1 MKTENQH
8 FNGSPIAAAY
18 YDRSVAFFREND
30 LTTIGSSYIP
40 DDLLMVWIT
49 PDPQQLLSDMADR
62 KAHPDSTLPFAVF
75 SCAYGYHDQIYAAIL
90 QDDSYRTPYEK
101 IIMDFFLFQEAL
113 YYIVELEKLNMYV
126 VPFQI
131 LHFRAYPET
140 LPALRE
146 IAQRFKIRFD
156 KTPI

>member
-1 MKTENQH
+1 MKTKNQQ
-8 FNGSPIAAAY
+8 FKGS
-18 YDRSVAFFREND
+18 SVAIANFRWSIDFFQNHD
-30 LTTIGSSYIP
+30 VTTVGYNLIP
-40 DDLLMVWIT
+40 DEVLEAWVA
-49 PDPQQLLSDMADR
+49 PDPQQLISDMADG
-62 KAHPDSTLPFAVF
+62 KAEPDSTLPFAVYV
-75 SCAYGYHDQIYAAIL
+75 CAYGHHDKMYAL
-90 QDDSYRTPYEK
+90 KLKDDSYGTPSEK
-101 IIMDFFLFQEAL
+101 VVEDFFLFQEAL
-113 YYIVELEKLNMYV
+113 YYIVELDKLNMYV

>member
-1 MKTENQH
+1 MEPRLFPEPRRYNVGY
-8 FNGSPIAAAY
+8 N
-18 YDRSVAFFREND
+18 
-30 LTTIGSSYIP
+30 LIP
-40 DDLLMVWIT
+40 DEVLEAWVA
-49 PDPQQLLSDMADR
+49 PDPQQLLSDMADG
-62 KAHPDSTLPFAVF
+62 KADPDSTLPFAVY
-75 SCAYGYHDQIYAAIL
+75 SCAYGYHDQIYAAKL
-90 QDDSYRTPYEK
+90 KDDSYRTPYEK

-113 YYIVELEKLNMYV
+113 YYIVELDKLNMYV